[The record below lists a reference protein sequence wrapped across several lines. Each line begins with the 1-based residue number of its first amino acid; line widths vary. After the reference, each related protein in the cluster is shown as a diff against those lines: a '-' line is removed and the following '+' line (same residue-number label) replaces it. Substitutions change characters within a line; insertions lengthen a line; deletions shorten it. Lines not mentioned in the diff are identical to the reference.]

1 MKLWTLLLVF
11 KIARDIMQLSENKDY
26 QFIPVNR
33 DGKESWDI
41 RILEGEFV
49 ETVFYFDKIQVAD
62 DGEHIK
68 FNFYIVSTPNPDLNE
83 DNQGLQKYAGMV
95 LYNILE
101 SAIQV
106 DSEQE

>member
-1 MKLWTLLLVF
+1 
-11 KIARDIMQLSENKDY
+11 MQLSENKDY

>member
-1 MKLWTLLLVF
+1 MILL
-11 KIARDIMQLSENKDY
+11 ENKDY

-49 ETVFYFDKIQVAD
+49 ETVFYFDKLQVAEN
-62 DGEHIK
+62 GEHLK
-68 FNFYIVSTPNPDLNE
+68 FNVHIVSTPNPDLNE
-83 DNQGLQKYAGMV
+83 DDQGLQEYVGMV

-101 SAIQV
+101 NTVTGS
-106 DSEQE
+106 SE

>member
-95 LYNILE
+95 L
-101 SAIQV
+101 
-106 DSEQE
+106 

>member
-1 MKLWTLLLVF
+1 MILL
-11 KIARDIMQLSENKDY
+11 ENKDY

-49 ETVFYFDKIQVAD
+49 ETVFYFDKLQVAEN
-62 DGEHIK
+62 GEHLK
-68 FNFYIVSTPNPDLNE
+68 FNFHIVSTPNPDLNE
-83 DNQGLQKYAGMV
+83 DDQGLQEYVGMV

-101 SAIQV
+101 NTV
-106 DSEQE
+106 TGNSE

>member
-1 MKLWTLLLVF
+1 MILL
-11 KIARDIMQLSENKDY
+11 ENKDY

-49 ETVFYFDKIQVAD
+49 ETVFYFDKLQVAEN
-62 DGEHIK
+62 GEHLK
-68 FNFYIVSTPNPDLNE
+68 FNFHIVSTPNPDLNE
-83 DNQGLQKYAGMV
+83 DDQGLQEYVGMV

-101 SAIQV
+101 NTVTGS
-106 DSEQE
+106 SE